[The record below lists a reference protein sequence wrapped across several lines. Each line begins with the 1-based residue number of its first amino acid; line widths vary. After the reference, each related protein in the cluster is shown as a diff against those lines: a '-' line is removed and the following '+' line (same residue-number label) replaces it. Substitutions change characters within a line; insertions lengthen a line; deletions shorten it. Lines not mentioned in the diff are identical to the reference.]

1 MSETSKFN
9 DPMDCLLYFDLS
21 KAPQDNKLYRY
32 LCKAHS
38 LKNNKVIEFLSNEEN
53 LTEILEDIKKILFVP
68 ALRNHMITCLCE
80 AITLPATQDSVL
92 NIM

>member
-1 MSETSKFN
+1 
-9 DPMDCLLYFDLS
+9 MDCLLYFDLS

-53 LTEILEDIKKILFVP
+53 LTEILEGYKEDIVCVCFTESYDNL
-68 ALRNHMITCLCE
+68 LM
-80 AITLPATQDSVL
+80 
-92 NIM
+92 